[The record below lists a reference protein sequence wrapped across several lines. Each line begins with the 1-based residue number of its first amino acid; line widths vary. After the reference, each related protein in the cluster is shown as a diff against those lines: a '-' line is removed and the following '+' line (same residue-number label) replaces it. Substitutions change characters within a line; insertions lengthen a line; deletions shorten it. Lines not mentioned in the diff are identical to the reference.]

1 LAKLEKSGALDEWL
15 KQHQYDLVVIGG
27 GSGGLATAKEA
38 ARLGKKVLCLDFVK
52 PSLKGTTWGLGGT
65 CVNVGCIPKKLMH
78 QTALLG
84 EYIEDARKFGWS
96 IQSADKKLN
105 WEKMKNAIQDHI
117 AALNWGYRVQLRER
131 QVTYSNA
138 YGVFTGSHELTTTNK
153 KNKVEKIT
161 ADRFIIAT
169 GLRPRYPDVEGA
181 KECCISSDD
190 LFSLSYNPGKTL
202 CVGASYVSL
211 ECAGFLKGIG
221 NEVTVMVR
229 SILLRGFDQDMA
241 ERIRSHMMTRNIKF
255 VHAVPTKYE
264 RLEEPTDDKP
274 GLVRVSWEES
284 FEDGNKRVVTE
295 DFNTVLMAIGR
306 DAVTDGMGLE
316 TVDVER
322 SKSGKIIGRREQ
334 SVSCP
339 YVYAIGDVLEGCPEL
354 TPVAIQAGRI
364 LMRRLL
370 TGNSELTEYDQ
381 VPTTVFTP
389 LEYGCC
395 GLAEEAAIAKYGK
408 ENINVYHNVFIPL
421 EFSVPER
428 IENSHCY

>member
-1 LAKLEKSGALDEWL
+1 
-15 KQHQYDLVVIGG
+15 
-27 GSGGLATAKEA
+27 
-38 ARLGKKVLCLDFVK
+38 
-52 PSLKGTTWGLGGT
+52 
-65 CVNVGCIPKKLMH
+65 M
-78 QTALLG
+78 
-84 EYIEDARKFGWS
+84 
-96 IQSADKKLN
+96 
-105 WEKMKNAIQDHI
+105 
-117 AALNWGYRVQLRER
+117 
-131 QVTYSNA
+131 
-138 YGVFTGSHELTTTNK
+138 TTTNK

-264 RLEEPTDDKP
+264 RLDEPTDDKP

-395 GLAEEAAIAKYGK
+395 GLAEEAAIAKLVTVEDNLKFFICFQFLEGRGIHFIMILYDSVLTVFRYGK

-428 IENSHCY
+428 IENSHCYCKLICLKNEEVFT